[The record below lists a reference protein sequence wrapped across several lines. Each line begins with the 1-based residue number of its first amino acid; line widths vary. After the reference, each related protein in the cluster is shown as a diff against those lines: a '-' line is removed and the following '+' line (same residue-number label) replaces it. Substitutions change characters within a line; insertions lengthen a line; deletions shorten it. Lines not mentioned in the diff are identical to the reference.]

1 MSTILD
7 QLADYA
13 RYRVE
18 KAKEKKP
25 LEEIREEALAASRQT
40 APGSGTSA
48 PDFREPFR
56 FEKTLA
62 ADGDIHFICEC
73 KKASPSKGL
82 IAPDF
87 PYLEIARQYE
97 EAGAS
102 AISVLTEPK
111 WFLGSPEYLREIAE
125 EVKVPCLRKDFTVDP
140 YMIYEAKLLGASA
153 VLLICAILDTET
165 LAEYLEAADSL
176 GLSAIVEAH
185 DETEVASAVSA
196 GAKIIGVNNRNLK
209 DFTVDIHNSIR
220 LRSCA
225 PAGTIFVAESGI
237 RTPED
242 VETLRQNGVNAVLIG
257 EQLMRAG
264 SPKEELNRLRGLT

>member
-40 APGSGTSA
+40 APGPGTSA

-56 FEKTLA
+56 FEKALA

-111 WFLGSPEYLREIAE
+111 WFLGSPEYLREIAK

-153 VLLICAILDTET
+153 VLLICAILDTGT

-196 GAKIIGVNNRNLK
+196 GARIIGVNNRNLK

-242 VETLRQNGVNAVLIG
+242 VETLRQNGINAVLIG

>member
-18 KAKEKKP
+18 QEKERKP
-25 LEEIREEALAASRQT
+25 LEEIREEALNASRK
-40 APGSGTSA
+40 GVLSSGTSA
-48 PDFREPFR
+48 PDFPEPFR
-56 FEKTLA
+56 FEKALA

-125 EVKVPCLRKDFTVDP
+125 EVTVPCLRKDFTVDP

-153 VLLICAILDTET
+153 ILLICAILDTGT
-165 LAEYLEAADSL
+165 LEEYLKAADSL

-185 DETEVASAVSA
+185 DEAEVASAVSA
-196 GAKIIGVNNRNLK
+196 GARIIGVNNRNLK

-225 PAGTIFVAESGI
+225 PAETIFVAESGI

-242 VETLRQNGVNAVLIG
+242 VEILRQNGVNAVLVG

>member
-1 MSTILD
+1 MSTILN

-40 APGSGTSA
+40 APGPGTSA

-56 FEKTLA
+56 FEKALA

-153 VLLICAILDTET
+153 VLLICAILDTGT

-196 GAKIIGVNNRNLK
+196 GARIIGVNNRNLK

-225 PAGTIFVAESGI
+225 PAGTILVAESGI

-242 VETLRQNGVNAVLIG
+242 VETLRQNGINAVLIG

>member
-40 APGSGTSA
+40 ALGSGTSA

-56 FEKTLA
+56 FEKALE

-153 VLLICAILDTET
+153 VLLICAILDTVT
-165 LAEYLEAADSL
+165 LAKYLEAADSL

-196 GAKIIGVNNRNLK
+196 GARIIGVNNRNLK